1 MNNRRG
7 LVKLALP
14 ATLLLTLFFILPTVI
29 VISKVLRTD
38 GLKYFVKFF
47 VDEYYRN
54 ILFSTLTTALK
65 VTLITLML
73 GYPTAYY
80 LSRTTSKY
88 KNFMLMA
95 TILPFL
101 VSALVRAYGWIVILG
116 DTGILNQ
123 MLMSAGIVD
132 EPIKILYTMNG
143 VIVGLVHLLIPYMI
157 LSIATVLQNIAPN
170 LESASQSL
178 GANAWQ
184 TFRKVVFPL
193 SLPGVITGSILVF
206 TVSMTA
212 FVTPKLLGG
221 PRIKLM
227 STMVYQE
234 VQVTFNWGMAS
245 AISFILLAAI
255 LLILVLSNVLTH
267 KSMAR
272 LGGGKNAA

>member
-1 MNNRRG
+1 MNNRKG
-7 LVKLALP
+7 IMKLALP
-14 ATLLLTLFFILPTVI
+14 AILLLTLCFILPTLF
-29 VISKVLRTD
+29 VISKVIKDD
-38 GLKYFVKFF
+38 GMKYFVKFF
-47 VDEYYRN
+47 TDEYYRN
-54 ILFSTLTTALK
+54 ILFSTLATALK
-65 VTLITLML
+65 VTLIALML

-80 LSRTTSKY
+80 LARTKSKY
-88 KNFMLMA
+88 KNLMLMA

-123 MLMSAGIVD
+123 LLMNTGIID

-143 VIVGLVHLLIPYMI
+143 VIIGLVHLLIPYMI

-170 LESASQSL
+170 IESAAQSL
-178 GANAWQ
+178 GANSWQ

-245 AISFILLAAI
+245 AISFILLGTI

-267 KSMAR
+267 KSMTK
-272 LGGGKNAA
+272 LGGGN

>member
-1 MNNRRG
+1 MNNRKG
-7 LVKLALP
+7 IMKLALP
-14 ATLLLTLFFILPTVI
+14 ATLLLTLCFILPTLF
-29 VISKVLRTD
+29 VISKVIKED
-38 GLKYFVKFF
+38 GMKYFIKFF
-47 VDEYYRN
+47 TDEYYRN
-54 ILFSTLTTALK
+54 ILFDTLTTALK
-65 VTLITLML
+65 VTLITFML

-80 LSRTTSKY
+80 LARTKSKY

-123 MLMSAGIVD
+123 ILMNIGITD

-170 LESASQSL
+170 IESAAQSL
-178 GANAWQ
+178 GANTWQ

-245 AISFILLAAI
+245 AISFILLGTI

-267 KSMAR
+267 KSMTK
-272 LGGGKNAA
+272 LGGGNNAA